1 MMSRMHEDKSSQ
13 FPAPR
18 PLPPYEIR
26 SPELQEVMS
35 EIPGSF
41 LKWGL
46 FLFFGILSSILGISW
61 LISSPDIVTAPLT
74 VTTYNPPASLVTK
87 AGGKIDRF
95 FVLNGVSV
103 KENQPV
109 ALIKNQAY
117 WADILLVEDCLD
129 SLADTIDWFSGIN
142 EILPPSNIFLGELQN
157 PWLNFLNILRKYKE
171 YTAMAYIPAKIELL
185 DQQIARQEDYVR
197 EMKNQEILSRE
208 DLRLTYNSFQRDS
221 NLFHKS
227 SYSISVN
234 EFERSKQAL
243 IQKQVSFSSMLSTI
257 KNTEASILKMKEA
270 KLDLSIQKEKET
282 NQYISDLNESIQI
295 LNISLGEWKEKYLI
309 QSPVAGKITFTSY
322 WSENQV
328 INPGE
333 VIATVIPDKT
343 ERIMLRAG
351 VPLSGSGKV
360 KAGQEVNIKLT
371 GYPYMENG
379 ILKGKIATLSLVP
392 VQETYIADIELING
406 MRTNY
411 GIELRFI
418 NGMTGT
424 AEIIAENQRLI
435 YRLIK
440 PLKGILKT

>member
-1 MMSRMHEDKSSQ
+1 MQENKSSQ
-13 FPAPR
+13 LPAPR

-41 LKWGL
+41 LKWGIL
-46 FLFFGILSSILGISW
+46 LFFGIVIAILGISW
-61 LISSPDIVTAPLT
+61 FISSPDLITAPFT

-95 FVLNGVSV
+95 FVQNGDSI

-109 ALIKNQAY
+109 ALIKNQAH
-117 WADILLVEDCLD
+117 WADILLVEDFLNA
-129 SLADTIDWFSGIN
+129 LADTLNWFSVVN
-142 EILPPSNIFLGELQN
+142 EIIPPSNLFLGELQN
-157 PWLNFLNILRKYKE
+157 PWLNFLNIMRKYKE
-171 YTAMAYIPAKIELL
+171 YTVMAYIPAKIELL
-185 DQQIARQEDYVR
+185 DQQIVRQKDYIR

-227 SYSISVN
+227 SYSISIN

-243 IQKQVSFSSMLSTI
+243 IQKQVSFSSELSSI
-257 KNTEASILKMKEA
+257 KNTEASILKMKET
-270 KLDLSIQKEKET
+270 KLDLSIQQEKET
-282 NQYISDLNESIQI
+282 NQFIYDLYESLQI
-295 LNISLGEWKEKYLI
+295 LKMSISQWKDKYLV
-309 QSPVAGKITFTSY
+309 QSPVDGRITYTSY

-328 INPGE
+328 ISPGE
-333 VIATVIPDKT
+333 IIATVIPANP
-343 ERIMLRAG
+343 ERILLRAG

-360 KAGQEVNIKLT
+360 KVGQEVNIKLT

-379 ILKGKIATLSLVP
+379 ILKGRIGTLSLVP
-392 VQETYIADIELING
+392 VQETYIADIELSNG
-406 MRTNY
+406 MRTNF

-424 AEIIAENQRLI
+424 AEIITENRRLI

-440 PLKGILKT
+440 PLQGILKA